1 MNNKWRKWDDRL
13 DLNALFRYFGFE
25 PFRRESGF
33 HSYKM
38 GKDHTL
44 VIQTEK
50 GQRFYKA
57 RSPERKLK
65 VFDLVLEQLSKT
77 EGTTK
82 QGLWSKIDAFYGKL
96 EREGLFRLEGSQ
108 NGAFEI
114 KGKDYNH
121 FEGMIAAHSLRSHEV
136 SNDHEGQ
143 FAGKVFTDTKGR
155 LVFPFHNLANALTG
169 YVIADGN
176 GHSLLGESDLSA
188 SVWFSNVPKSIEH
201 LVVLRSPMEALAFHG
216 RFQLRNVV
224 YLAFL
229 DINYDTAKILARI
242 HKTTKLNKM
251 ALSLTGRSKV
261 EGYIQDLM
269 LMSFLND
276 SKFLVRMGKDHL
288 GIRFAPESDKA
299 LTNLFNEIKKFNNS
313 LAQDYL
319 GFNKMPDQSLLNQH
333 SIVLTREKDMIL
345 CRLPFDVNALRYFL
359 WSYYRNYMGK
369 TIEIIKPVDANWA
382 KELERSGVYGGERA
396 METFRMAV

>member
-1 MNNKWRKWDDRL
+1 MNNKWRKWDDLL
-13 DLNALFRYFGFE
+13 DLNALFGHFGFE
-25 PFRRESGF
+25 PFRRESAF

-38 GKDHTL
+38 GKDHAM

-50 GQRFYKA
+50 GQRYYKA

-65 VFDLVLEQLSKT
+65 AFDLVLEQLSKT
-77 EGTTK
+77 EGSTK
-82 QGLWSKIDAFYGKL
+82 HGLWSKIDAFYEKL
-96 EREGLFRLEGSQ
+96 KRNGLFHLEGNEKDALEI
-108 NGAFEI
+108 NGRE
-114 KGKDYNH
+114 YNH
-121 FEGMIAAHSLRSHEV
+121 FDGMIASQSLSPHEV
-136 SNDHEGQ
+136 AHDNEGQ
-143 FAGKVFTDTKGR
+143 FAGKVFTDPKGR

-169 YVIADGN
+169 YVVEDGN
-176 GHSLLGESDLSA
+176 GYSLLGESDISA
-188 SVWFSNVPKSIEH
+188 AVWFSNVPKSIEH
-201 LVVLRSPMEALAFHG
+201 LVVLRSPAEALAFHG

-229 DINYDTAKILARI
+229 DINYDTSKILARI

-261 EGYIQDLM
+261 EGYIHDLM

-276 SKFLVRMGKDHL
+276 SKFLVRVGKDHL

-313 LAQDYL
+313 LAQEYL

-369 TIEIIKPVDANWA
+369 TIEIIKPVDVSWA
-382 KELERSGVYGGERA
+382 KELERSGVYGGKRA

>member
-1 MNNKWRKWDDRL
+1 MNNTWRKWDELL
-13 DLNALFRYFGFE
+13 DLNALFRHFGFE

-38 GKDHTL
+38 GKDHAM

-50 GQRFYKA
+50 GQRYYKS
-57 RSPERKLK
+57 RSPERKLAA
-65 VFDLVLEQLSKT
+65 FDLVLEQLSKT
-77 EGTTK
+77 EGSSK

-96 EREGLFRLEGSQ
+96 EKKGLFRLEGSE
-108 NGAFEI
+108 NDALET

-121 FEGMIAAHSLRSHEV
+121 FEGMLAAHSLHPHEV
-136 SNDHEGQ
+136 ANDHEGQ
-143 FAGKVFTDTKGR
+143 FAEKVFTDAKGR

-169 YVIADGN
+169 YVVQDGE
-176 GHSLLGESDLSA
+176 GHSLLGESDISA
-188 SVWFSNVPKSIEH
+188 SVWFSNVPKSIAH
-201 LVVLRSPMEALAFHG
+201 LVVFRSPLEALAFHR

-242 HKTTKLNKM
+242 HKKTKLNKM

-261 EGYIQDLM
+261 EGYIHDLM

-276 SKFLVRMGKDHL
+276 TKFLVRVGKDHL

-299 LTNLFNEIKKFNNS
+299 LTHLFNEIKQFNNS
-313 LAQDYL
+313 LAQEYL

-333 SIVLTREKDMIL
+333 SIVLTRELDMIQ

-369 TIEIIKPVDANWA
+369 TIEIIKPVDVNWA
-382 KELERSGVYGGERA
+382 KELERSGTYKGERA